1 MRKISS
7 ETHTSESYKKQH
19 RLRSSKEFQ
28 NAFDEVYKRQ
38 SGKCFTVLFSANNL
52 SNNRLGLIVPK
63 KHVSLAVDRNK
74 IKREIRTFFRCYIKN
89 NFFFENK
96 LDVIVLAKSPA
107 QHLNTKQLK
116 EELNGL
122 WNRVTKKQT

>member
-1 MRKISS
+1 MRKSS
-7 ETHTSESYKKQH
+7 DETSISESYKKQH

-28 NAFDEVYKRQ
+28 NAFDKVYRRQ

-89 NFFFENK
+89 NFFFEK
-96 LDVIVLAKSPA
+96 KYDVIVLAKSPA
-107 QHLNTKQLK
+107 QHLNPKQLK
-116 EELNGL
+116 EELNVL
-122 WNRVTKKQT
+122 WNRLKKK

>member
-1 MRKISS
+1 MRKISL

-19 RLRSSKEFQ
+19 RLKSSREFQ
-28 NAFDEVYKRQ
+28 KAFDGVCKRQ
-38 SGKCFTVLFSANNL
+38 PGKCFTILLSVNNL

-96 LDVIVLAKSPA
+96 FDVIVLAKSPA

-116 EELNGL
+116 EELNLL
-122 WNRVTKKQT
+122 WNRLTKKQN

>member
-28 NAFDEVYKRQ
+28 NAFDEIYKRQ
-38 SGKCFTVLFSANNL
+38 PGKCFTILFSVNNL

-63 KHVSLAVDRNK
+63 KHIPLAVDRNK
-74 IKREIRTFFRCYIKN
+74 IKREIRDFFRCYIKN
-89 NFFFENK
+89 NIFFENK
-96 LDVIVLAKSPA
+96 FDVIVLAKSPA

-116 EELNGL
+116 KELNAL
-122 WNRVTKKQT
+122 WNRLTKKQS